1 MKSGEPRTSIGSS
14 REMSRCVCWWHS
26 YSGLS
31 KREIRLEECAVHPR
45 VRWQPLGIAVLRF
58 ESRIVRYVVSQAK
71 NRAYQVL
78 VRENLFAQRHM
89 SMFEAVVGL
98 QSSFE
103 PRKPVANLSVKCLA
117 VGDEV
122 GKNVSM
128 IHVGEFGEE
137 FGGFLGPDNVRG
149 RNPFAKVISIG
160 WRAGER
166 DLVPVDGDAHLQS
179 VESGRPGIEVG
190 HPCAIVIIIA
200 GIARAADGRAASVAH
215 ANVIA
220 ESRSS

>member
-1 MKSGEPRTSIGSS
+1 MESGEPRTPTGSS

-26 YSGLS
+26 YSGSS
-31 KREIRLEECAVHPR
+31 KREVRLEECAVHPR
-45 VRWQPLGIAVLRF
+45 IRWQPLGVAVLRF
-58 ESRIVRYVVSQAK
+58 ESRIVRYVVSQPK

-89 SMFEAVVGL
+89 SMFKAVVGL

-122 GKNVSM
+122 GKNVAM

-149 RNPFAKVISIG
+149 RNPLAEIISIG

-166 DLVPVDGDAHLQS
+166 DLVAVHGNSHLQS
-179 VESGRPGIEVG
+179 VESGRPRVEVG

-200 GIARAADGRAASVAH
+200 GIARAADGGAASVPH
-215 ANVIA
+215 AKVVA
-220 ESRSS
+220 EPRSS